1 MESCLIKENHIR
13 EDSVMKGKRF
23 SLEQIIRI
31 IKESELGVKNIDIC
45 RKYGISEQTF
55 YNWKNKYGGMEIS
68 DAMKLKVLEDENRK
82 LKGLVAD
89 LSLDNKILK
98 DILEKNF

>member
-1 MESCLIKENHIR
+1 
-13 EDSVMKGKRF
+13 MKGKRF
-23 SLEQIIRI
+23 SPEQIIKI
-31 IKESELGVKNIDIC
+31 IKESEIGIRNIDIC

-55 YNWKNKYGGMEIS
+55 YNWKSKYGGMEVS
-68 DAMKLKVLEDENRK
+68 DAMRLKFLEDENRK

-98 DILEKNF
+98 DLLGKNF

>member
-1 MESCLIKENHIR
+1 
-13 EDSVMKGKRF
+13 MKGKRF
-23 SLEQIIRI
+23 TPEQIIKI
-31 IKESELGVKNIDIC
+31 IKESEIGVTNIDIC

-55 YNWKNKYGGMEIS
+55 YNWKSKYGGMEVS
-68 DAMKLKVLEDENRK
+68 DAMRLKVLEDENRK

-98 DILEKNF
+98 DLLGKNF

>member
-1 MESCLIKENHIR
+1 
-13 EDSVMKGKRF
+13 MKGKRF
-23 SLEQIIRI
+23 TTEQIIRI
-31 IKESELGVKNIDIC
+31 IKESEVGVKNIDIC

-55 YNWKNKYGGMEIS
+55 YNWKSKYGGMEVS
-68 DAMKLKVLEDENRK
+68 DAMRLKTLEDENRK

-98 DILEKNF
+98 DLLGKNF

>member
-1 MESCLIKENHIR
+1 
-13 EDSVMKGKRF
+13 MKGKRF
-23 SLEQIIRI
+23 TPEQIIRI
-31 IKESELGVKNIDIC
+31 IKESEIGVKNIDIC

-55 YNWKNKYGGMEIS
+55 YNWKSKYGGMEIS
-68 DAMKLKVLEDENRK
+68 DARRLKVLEDENHK

-98 DILEKNF
+98 DLLGKNF

>member
-1 MESCLIKENHIR
+1 MKKER
-13 EDSVMKGKRF
+13 KGDWMKRKRF
-23 SLEQIIRI
+23 TAEQIIKI
-31 IKESELGVKNIDIC
+31 IKESEMGIKNIDIC

-55 YNWKNKYGGMEIS
+55 YNWKSKYGGMEVS
-68 DAMKLKVLEDENRK
+68 DAMRLKVLEDENRK

-98 DILEKNF
+98 DLLGKNF

>member
-1 MESCLIKENHIR
+1 
-13 EDSVMKGKRF
+13 MKGKRF
-23 SLEQIIRI
+23 TPEQIIKI
-31 IKESELGVKNIDIC
+31 IKESEIGVTNIDIC

-55 YNWKNKYGGMEIS
+55 YNWKSKYGGMEVS
-68 DAMKLKVLEDENRK
+68 DAMRLKVLADENRK

-98 DILEKNF
+98 DLLGKNF

>member
-1 MESCLIKENHIR
+1 
-13 EDSVMKGKRF
+13 MKGKRF
-23 SLEQIIRI
+23 TPEQIIKI
-31 IKESELGVKNIDIC
+31 IKESEMGVKNIDIC

-55 YNWKNKYGGMEIS
+55 YNWKSKYGGMEIS
-68 DAMKLKVLEDENRK
+68 DAMRLRVLEDENRK

-98 DILEKNF
+98 DLLGKNF

>member
-1 MESCLIKENHIR
+1 
-13 EDSVMKGKRF
+13 MKGKRF
-23 SLEQIIRI
+23 SPEQIIRI
-31 IKESELGVKNIDIC
+31 IKESEIGVKNIDIC

-55 YNWKNKYGGMEIS
+55 YKWKSKYGCMDIS
-68 DAMKLKVLEDENRK
+68 DAMRLKVLEDENRK

-98 DILEKNF
+98 DLLGKNF

>member
-1 MESCLIKENHIR
+1 
-13 EDSVMKGKRF
+13 MKRKRF
-23 SLEQIIRI
+23 SPEQIIRI
-31 IKESELGVKNIDIC
+31 IKESEMGVKNIDIC

-55 YNWKNKYGGMEIS
+55 YRWKSKSGGMDIS
-68 DAMKLKVLEDENRK
+68 DAMRLKVLEDENGK

-98 DILEKNF
+98 DLLEKNF

>member
-1 MESCLIKENHIR
+1 
-13 EDSVMKGKRF
+13 MKGKRF
-23 SLEQIIRI
+23 TPEQIIKI
-31 IKESELGVKNIDIC
+31 IKESEIGVTNIDIC

-55 YNWKNKYGGMEIS
+55 YNWKSKYGGMEVS
-68 DAMKLKVLEDENRK
+68 DAMRLKVLEDENLK

-98 DILEKNF
+98 DLLGKNF

>member
-1 MESCLIKENHIR
+1 
-13 EDSVMKGKRF
+13 MKGKRF
-23 SLEQIIRI
+23 SPEQIIRI
-31 IKESELGVKNIDIC
+31 IKETEMGVKNIDIC

-55 YNWKNKYGGMEIS
+55 YNWKSKYGGMDVS
-68 DAMKLKVLEDENRK
+68 DAMRLKVLEDQNRK

-98 DILEKNF
+98 DLLGKNF

>member
-1 MESCLIKENHIR
+1 MR
-13 EDSVMKGKRF
+13 GKKY
-23 SLEQIIRI
+23 SPEQIIRI
-31 IKESELGVKNIDIC
+31 IKESELGIKNIDIC

-55 YNWKNKYGGMEIS
+55 YNWKNKYGNMDIS
-68 DAMKLKVLEDENRK
+68 DARKLKVIEDENRK

-98 DILEKNF
+98 DLLEKNF

>member
-1 MESCLIKENHIR
+1 
-13 EDSVMKGKRF
+13 MKGKRF
-23 SLEQIIRI
+23 TPEQIIKI
-31 IKESELGVKNIDIC
+31 IKESEIGIKNIDIC

-55 YNWKNKYGGMEIS
+55 YNWKSKYGGMEVS
-68 DAMKLKVLEDENRK
+68 DAMRLKVLEDENRK

-98 DILEKNF
+98 DLLGKNF

>member
-1 MESCLIKENHIR
+1 MGI
-13 EDSVMKGKRF
+13 
-23 SLEQIIRI
+23 
-31 IKESELGVKNIDIC
+31 KNIDVC

-55 YNWKNKYGGMEIS
+55 YNWKSKYGGMEVS
-68 DAMKLKVLEDENRK
+68 DAMRLKGLEDENRK

-98 DILEKNF
+98 DLLEKNF